1 MADGGWWMTDD
12 KWQSRSCPIWA
23 KCRRHKARRWEHP
36 KMYLPELYPGPTI
49 HSKSTARKAAL
60 DLVMMIMMVKVM
72 MMALLVI
79 ARGGLGTECSRTPGG
94 YIFCFCVLVLL
105 YVNVLPK
112 LVWSHD
118 QESYRGDIACFARL
132 VLTQHTDIGQ
142 AIKPKSLQQPFF
154 VPNNLQ
160 ICRCN
165 ARVVLWLSQD

>member
-1 MADGGWWMTDD
+1 MVCHGSWLVFDG
-12 KWQSRSCPIWA
+12 SRLVFHCFSWFQVGFLWFFSRMYP
-23 KCRRHKARRWEHP
+23 P
-36 KMYLPELYPGPTI
+36 KLYPGPTI
-49 HSKSTARKAAL
+49 QSKSTALQAAL
-60 DLVMMIMMVKVM
+60 DQVMMVMMVKVM

-79 ARGGLGTECSRTPGG
+79 ARGGFGTECSRTLGG
-94 YIFCFCVLVLL
+94 CIFCFCVLVLL

-118 QESYRGDIACFARL
+118 QESYRGDIACFPGL